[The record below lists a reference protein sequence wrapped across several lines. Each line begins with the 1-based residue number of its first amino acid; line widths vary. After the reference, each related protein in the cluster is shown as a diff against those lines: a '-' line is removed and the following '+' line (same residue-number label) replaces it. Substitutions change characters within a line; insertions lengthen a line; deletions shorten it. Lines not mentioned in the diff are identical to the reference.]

1 MSRRAVLSL
10 CILFGLSLSA
20 TAQEKKEK
28 VTYID
33 HVQPIF
39 RAKCFACHNP
49 DKKSGGLDLT
59 NFTAMQQGGSSG
71 EVIEPGD
78 IEGSYLWLVV
88 NHDSEPFMP
97 PNSDKMPAEMLAVI
111 KAWIEGGAL
120 ETKSSKAV
128 VKPKK
133 QMELAL
139 TFASNERPEGP
150 PPMPTRLSLQ
160 PVVHTERTTAVNSI
174 ATSPWAP
181 LVAISGQKQIQLY
194 NTQTLELAGVIPF
207 PEGEPQVLRFTR
219 NGQFLLAAGGVGSSI
234 GRAILFDVKT
244 GERITE
250 VGDEL
255 DAVLGADISSDLK
268 YIALGGPQKVVRIYS
283 TQTGEKLFEMRKHTE
298 WVTAVEFSP
307 DGVLLA
313 TGDRNGGVFVWEAE
327 TGREYLGLRGHSKEI
342 SGFSWRSDSNVL
354 ASASEDAS
362 VRTWEM
368 ENGSQLKSWGA
379 HGGGTSSVWF
389 TRDNQIVTAG
399 RDKTAKLWNQDGA
412 AVRTFE
418 AFGDLALAAA
428 YCDETKRVIA
438 GDWTGLV
445 RIWNAADGKRLGEL
459 STNPQPL
466 QARLAQAQ
474 QVSAQAVADQKAK
487 QTAYDAAAAAMK
499 KVATDLATSKTQATQ
514 LDAKSKQLATT
525 IETAKKTSAD
535 AKAKYDAAAKVVA
548 ALQPLVPALQEAA
561 GKGDA
566 AVAKA
571 AGDKEVAA
579 AVEQLKKVFAARQ
592 ATLAASTKTAAAEMA
607 RMKTANQMV
616 TDGTKQL
623 TDTKAGLE
631 AAKKRIAAL
640 EPALVA
646 EQKKVAGAKAALDQS
661 TAAATAAQQAVAR
674 WTREIDFN
682 NRLQTFKTRTTE
694 VENLE
699 VAFLESDAELKEMQ
713 ARVKTAQDA
722 MAAARKA
729 EQAASAEATAA
740 KTALQQVTAARDAEK
755 KNLANREGAVAVL
768 KEAMDKGAAAAAA
781 VKDDK
786 ELAAAAGQLKGAF
799 ERNNQA
805 IVAVKAKIGELDKAV
820 AAADTKAK
828 AADAKVVQ
836 AKAAVAAADTKVKAE
851 VAAMAPVQQ
860 KSTQAK
866 AAFDTARAAL
876 DKIRNELDSVRQQAG
891 TAVSQASQG

>member
-10 CILFGLSLSA
+10 CILFGLSLTA
-20 TAQEKKEK
+20 TAQEQKEK

-59 NFTAMQQGGSSG
+59 NFTAMQAGGSSG
-71 EVIEPGD
+71 EVVEPGD
-78 IEGSYLWLVV
+78 IESSYLWLVV

-194 NTQTLELAGVIPF
+194 NTQTLQLAGVIPF

-219 NGQFLLAAGGVGSSI
+219 NGQFLLAAGGVGSAN
-234 GRAILFDVKT
+234 GRVVLFNVKT

-342 SGFSWRSDSNVL
+342 SGFSWRHDSNVL

-368 ENGSQLKSWGA
+368 ENGGQLKSWGA

-389 TRDNQIVTAG
+389 SRDNQIVTSG
-399 RDKTAKLWNQDGA
+399 RDKTVKLWKEDGT

-418 AFGDLALAAA
+418 AFGDLALSAA
-428 YCDETKRVIA
+428 YCDETKRVIG

-445 RIWNAADGKRLGEL
+445 RVWNAADGARLGEL
-459 STNPQPL
+459 STNPAPL

-474 QVSAQAVADQKAK
+474 QVSTQAVADQKAK
-487 QTAYDAAAAAMK
+487 QAAYDAAVAAMK
-499 KVATDLATSKTQATQ
+499 KVETDLATAKTQVTQ
-514 LDAKSKQLATT
+514 LDAKAKQLAAT
-525 IETAKKTSAD
+525 IDTAKKTSAD
-535 AKAKYDAAAKVVA
+535 AKGKHDAAAKVVA
-548 ALQPLVPALQEAA
+548 ALQPLVPALQETV

-571 AGDKEVAA
+571 GGDKEVAA

-592 ATLAASTKTAAAEMA
+592 GTLATSTKTAADELA
-607 RMKTANQMV
+607 RMKTADQMV
-616 TDGTKQL
+616 ADGTKQL
-623 TDTKAGLE
+623 TETNTGLE
-631 AAKKRIAAL
+631 ATKKRVAAL
-640 EPALVA
+640 GPALAA
-646 EQKKVAGAKAALDQS
+646 EQKKVADAKAALDQS

-682 NRLQTFKTRTTE
+682 NRLQTFKTKTTE
-694 VENLE
+694 VEGLE

-713 ARVKTAQDA
+713 ARVKSAQDA
-722 MAAARKA
+722 MAVAQKA
-729 EQAASAEATAA
+729 EQAATAEATAA
-740 KTALQQVTAARDAEK
+740 KTALQQVTATRDAEK

-768 KEAMDKGAAAAAA
+768 KEAMDKGAAAAAV

-805 IVAVKAKIGELDKAV
+805 IVAAKAKVGELDKMV
-820 AAADTKAK
+820 AAADQKAK
-828 AADAKVVQ
+828 AADAKVAQ
-836 AKAAVAAADTKVKAE
+836 AKAAVVAADTKVKAE

-866 AAFDTARAAL
+866 AAFETARAAL
-876 DKIRNELDSVRQQAG
+876 DQIRNELDSVRQQAG
-891 TAVSQASQG
+891 AAASQANQG